1 MVAATHTTRNI
12 EITAENLQEELHRL
26 EAQRQ
31 ALERELAA
39 VTAHLGS
46 VHQALEALQGLM
58 HTAPPATSRP
68 VVSGPV
74 ADIPATE
81 SAEPGPSAAVDAPAA
96 AGERT
101 KASENAPGRAR
112 PARREPERTGQ
123 DQGKSGQD
131 QGKYGRLTEQIMEFF
146 AGTGGTAVRA
156 RDVAAALGRDTD
168 AGSINAVRS
177 TLDRL
182 VGTSRIQRAGRGLYR
197 AHSS

>member
-1 MVAATHTTRNI
+1 MVAVTHTTRNV

-31 ALERELAA
+31 ALERELAV

-46 VHQALEALQGLM
+46 VQQALAALQGLM
-58 HTAPPATSRP
+58 RTAPPAVSRP
-68 VVSGPV
+68 VVSSPV
-74 ADIPATE
+74 ADVPATDP
-81 SAEPGPSAAVDAPAA
+81 AEPGPSSAVDAPATA
-96 AGERT
+96 DERT
-101 KASENAPGRAR
+101 KGSEGAPERTR
-112 PARREPERTGQ
+112 PARRKPEKTA
-123 DQGKSGQD
+123 QD

-182 VGTSRIQRAGRGLYR
+182 VGTSRVQRAGRGLYR